1 MLFPFCEWL
10 GKGIND
16 SRHHRLTTYHIFPFD
31 ILPVNRLWLAGDRKW
46 KTHVTDRHTIGV
58 QEIVTHGI
66 FNDIGGSSAHGRY
79 LIIVL

>member
-1 MLFPFCEWL
+1 MLFFFCKGL
-10 GKGIND
+10 SKGIND
-16 SRHHRLTTYHIFPFD
+16 SRHHRLAAYLIIPFD

-58 QEIVTHGI
+58 EEIVAHGI
-66 FNDIGGSSAHGRY
+66 FNNIGGSSAHGRY